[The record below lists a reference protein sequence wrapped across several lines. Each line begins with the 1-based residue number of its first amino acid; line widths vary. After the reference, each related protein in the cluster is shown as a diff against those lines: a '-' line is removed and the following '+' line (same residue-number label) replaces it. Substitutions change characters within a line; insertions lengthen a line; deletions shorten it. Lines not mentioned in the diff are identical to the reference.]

1 VTVPSRGRRRAEP
14 AKRSVHFFRIDRGA
28 DDTGVPIAVDLHAA
42 LQKVHG
48 LPFRDAVVGGRYVT
62 SGDADQ
68 CAWIDE
74 VGEICRI
81 RFANVRRNA
90 LPQAEVAER

>member
-1 VTVPSRGRRRAEP
+1 M
-14 AKRSVHFFRIDRGA
+14 
-28 DDTGVPIAVDLHAA
+28 PIAVDLRPA
-42 LQKVHG
+42 LQKVDG
-48 LPFRDAVVGGRYVT
+48 LPFRDVATGGRYVA

-74 VGEICRI
+74 VGEICKI

-90 LPQAEVAER
+90 LPQVKPVAS